1 MPSNDKV
8 AATTPIRVPT
18 DFTPAPSA
26 TATQVP
32 VTSYSTLASPLNY
45 ALAVFVFMVVPA
57 VLFVWLGGV
66 RWLKRALGAGQ
77 KRSRSPGGSRGGS
90 RDIGKG
96 EYTVVQSEDL
106 EK

>member
-1 MPSNDKV
+1 
-8 AATTPIRVPT
+8 
-18 DFTPAPSA
+18 
-26 TATQVP
+26 
-32 VTSYSTLASPLNY
+32 
-45 ALAVFVFMVVPA
+45 MVVPA